1 MLHPVYIISIFH
13 SDSSGYLHDLELL
26 YTIFSRH
33 NNFLPWKTVIINVA
47 RFSSKIRE
55 KERERKSIIE
65 RGKRWTIFLFFW
77 REEASFKRDFPK
89 SKRKLLPFF
98 ISSYTNNEYFHFV
111 RWLSCQVRVPTKRNK
126 EKMKKKKWRTELRN
140 LSFLVFFLFF
150 STGISLCKNLSWCK
164 SKKCKML
171 EIDNKVFLTPH
182 KIQSSN

>member
-55 KERERKSIIE
+55 KGRERKSIIE

-150 STGISLCKNLSWCK
+150 SFPEYHYVKTSRDA
-164 SKKCKML
+164 KKCKML